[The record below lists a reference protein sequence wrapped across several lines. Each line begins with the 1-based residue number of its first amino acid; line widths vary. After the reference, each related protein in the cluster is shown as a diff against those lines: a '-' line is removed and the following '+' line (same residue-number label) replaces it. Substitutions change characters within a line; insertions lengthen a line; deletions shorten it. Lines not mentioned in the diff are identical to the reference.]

1 MWRGNPRAF
10 RSREETPSPTGDT
23 PFVCFPLR
31 GSVFGE
37 NAQTLARQ
45 RAAMSMNRLRPPT
58 RIPMRGLLPLARS
71 THHAET
77 STPEIMARIVCIL
90 AALVYLPITLH
101 GRPGHCQAS
110 L

>member
-37 NAQTLARQ
+37 NAQTLARH
-45 RAAMSMNRLRPPT
+45 RAAMPLHRLRPPT
-58 RIPMRGLLPLARS
+58 SIPMRGLLPLARS
-71 THHAET
+71 TYHVERP
-77 STPEIMARIVCIL
+77 TPQNSEGLVCLI
-90 AALVYLPITLH
+90 AALVYLPPALP
-101 GRPGHCQAS
+101 RPPRRC
-110 L
+110 